1 MIHDNC
7 SGCGKCVKACPMEAL
22 ALVSAND
29 PLNKNKK
36 KAVLL
41 SENCIGCGVCHRNCS
56 IDALSMESREKRVL
70 TPVNTA
76 HRVVMEAIE
85 QGKLQ
90 NYIFDNQAHLNH
102 RIMASILGVILK
114 LPPVKQIMASKQM
127 KSKFLGK
134 LLQDM

>member
-1 MIHDNC
+1 
-7 SGCGKCVKACPMEAL
+7 MEAL

-114 LPPVKQIMASKQM
+114 LPPVKQIMASEQM

-134 LLQDM
+134 LLQNM